1 MTTNKAMVAK
11 AEKIAAQREAYKEL
25 LTMAKEQRT
34 ESLRIAEGKPS
45 GKQVCDIDLTTI
57 IDLDDSERNPRPV
70 EFRVPKSREEYLNEF
85 LCEMV
90 DRGNFNMGGACVK
103 NAEEIEKESRVIRL
117 ALTAGANP
125 NGWYHRFDTPIFD
138 AFIEENKFHG
148 ALLVAKTPGFHGP
161 ERQSVFDSLDSYL
174 QKDYK
179 WEFPGKAEIPYARKL
194 VYVLFSKGIKPY
206 NPEIRK
212 SLQPIYEEEKKARGN
227 APRPATNAPQ
237 GGRVGASR

>member
-1 MTTNKAMVAK
+1 MTTNKVMVAK
-11 AEKIAAQREAYKEL
+11 AKKIAAQREAYKEL

-34 ESLRIAEGKPS
+34 EELRIAEGKPS

-57 IDLDDSERNPRPV
+57 LDLDDSERNPRPV

-90 DRGNFNMGGACVK
+90 DRGDFNMGGACVK
-103 NAEEIEKESRVIRL
+103 DPKEIEKESRVIRL
-117 ALTAGANP
+117 ALTAGADP
-125 NGWYHRFDTPIFD
+125 NGWYERYETPIFD

-148 ALLVAKTPGFHGP
+148 ALLVAETPGFHGP
-161 ERQSVFDSLDSYL
+161 ECQSAFGRIDYYL

-194 VYVLFSKGIKPY
+194 VYALFSKGIKPY
-206 NPEIRK
+206 DPKIRK
-212 SLQPIYEEEKKARGN
+212 SLQVVYEQEKKAKAN
-227 APRPATNAPQ
+227 ASKLAGNAPQ
-237 GGRVGASR
+237 GGRSGTSR

>member
-1 MTTNKAMVAK
+1 MTDGKKAIAAK

-34 ESLRIAEGKPS
+34 EELRIAEGKPS
-45 GKQVCDIDLTTI
+45 GKQVCDIDLDTI
-57 IDLDDSERNPRPV
+57 YWMGVKYQNPRLSHDN
-70 EFRVPKSREEYLNEF
+70 RTREDFFNEF

-90 DRGNFNMGGACVK
+90 DRGDFNMGGACVK
-103 NAEEIEKESRVIRL
+103 DPKEIEKESRVIRL

-125 NGWYHRFDTPIFD
+125 NGWYENFETPIFD

-148 ALLVAKTPGFHGP
+148 ALLVAETPGFYGP
-161 ERQSVFDSLDSYL
+161 ECQSVFDSLDSYL

-194 VYVLFSKGIKPY
+194 VYALFSKGIKPY
-206 NPEIRK
+206 DPKIRK
-212 SLQPIYEEEKKARGN
+212 SLQVVYEQEKKAKAN
-227 APRPATNAPQ
+227 ASKLAGNAPQ
-237 GGRVGASR
+237 GGRSGTSR